1 MIEKFLT
8 SFSDAET
15 KLLIG
20 TYDGTALMAG
30 EQNGVQIRLKE
41 KEGVNVMVS
50 FTVMKRNLVPCTNVE
65 EVNGVKIFFGFS
77 QLSSICIFEYKEEKC
92 L

>member
-15 KLLIG
+15 KLVIG

-30 EQNGVQIRLKE
+30 EQNGFQIRLKE
-41 KEGVNVMVS
+41 REGVNMMLL
-50 FTVMKRNLVPCTNVE
+50 FTVTKRNLVPCTNAE
-65 EVNGVKIFFGFS
+65 KVNGVKIYFAFS
-77 QLSSICIFEYKEEKC
+77 QLSSICIFEYKTEKC